1 MLRQFSPLTLIA
13 LLAVVSLLLMSTVL
27 TIVGNVETDSLIN
40 QIEVVAETTM
50 EDGSIL
56 VVNKVTY
63 GTSHQLDVLVPR
75 TYMGPSESPFR
86 RQTPDMHTSKD
97 SVVIWMSRQD
107 EKSGRFLDF
116 E

>member
-13 LLAVVSLLLMSTVL
+13 LLAFVSLLVMSTVL
-27 TIVGNVETDSLIN
+27 TIVGNVEIDSLIK

-56 VVNKVTY
+56 SVNKVTY

-75 TYMGPSESPFR
+75 SSIDPFESPFR
-86 RQTPDMHTSKD
+86 RQTPDTHTSKD
-97 SVVIWMSRQD
+97 RRTVS
-107 EKSGRFLDF
+107 
-116 E
+116 